1 MQSEE
6 IKADEPAIKFFT
18 NHQSQDATI
27 VGAENFVKQQNEKY
41 KF

>member
-27 VGAENFVKQQNEKY
+27 VAAENFVKQQNEKY